1 MKTFSETARQEAAS
15 LMERYPTRAA
25 ALIPIM
31 FLAQKEFGH
40 IDEEAERAIAELMG
54 ISPVSV
60 REVSGFYFMI
70 HKHPPGKFHLQICH
84 NITCTMMEAE
94 FLLTWVKD
102 NLGIED
108 GQRSGDGLFS
118 LERVECLGAC
128 DKAPVMLVNETL
140 YTHLT
145 LEKFTGIIEALKQGK
160 MLEDS
165 SHA

>member
-1 MKTFSETARQEAAS
+1 MKTFSTAARQEATT

-40 IDEEAERAIAELMG
+40 IDEEAEKAIAELMG

-70 HKHPPGKFHLQICH
+70 HKHPPGKYHLQICH

-108 GQRSGDGLFS
+108 GQRTTDGLFS

-128 DKAPVMLVNETL
+128 DQAPVMLVNETL

-145 LEKFTGIIEALKQGK
+145 QEKFTRIIGDLRQGR
-160 MLEDS
+160 MPVTQD
-165 SHA
+165 